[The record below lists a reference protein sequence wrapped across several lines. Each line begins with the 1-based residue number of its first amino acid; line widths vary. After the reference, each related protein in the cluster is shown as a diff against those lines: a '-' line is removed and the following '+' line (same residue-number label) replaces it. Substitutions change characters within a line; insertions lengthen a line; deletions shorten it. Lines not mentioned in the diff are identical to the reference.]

1 MVFGVGLLA
10 SAVLGENI
18 IIIGASHAGIS
29 CAEQLRHLGFSGDIT
44 LIDRQS
50 GAPLERPPLSKSY
63 LVSQAADDDKFLLRR
78 PEWYEKFQV
87 TMIDGMAVTQIDPAA
102 HQLQLADGQTMAYGK
117 LVLATGAVPRQLQP
131 AAGLGGV
138 HVLRNPD
145 DAAALRNAMQ
155 TTTTAVVIGGGYI
168 GLEAAASFAKAG
180 LEVHVIEAADRLL
193 ARVASP
199 DMSAFFMALHQNH
212 GVQIHIG
219 AAGTDIH
226 HHDGHFN
233 GVILAD
239 GQQIAAEL
247 LVVGIGVTPDSAL
260 AEAAGA
266 ATGNGILVDRH
277 MRTTIDDIY
286 AIGDVALIDGAVLR
300 IESVH
305 NAQDTAARAAADM
318 TKTPLP
324 ENTIP
329 WFWSEQYDVRLQSAG
344 IVPVSSA
351 AVQYAVR
358 PGKREGGLSVWSYDQ
373 GQLVAVEAVRDPAA
387 YMLGKKCLENNMSP
401 APSQIIDPAFDLKQF
416 ING

>member
-1 MVFGVGLLA
+1 
-10 SAVLGENI
+10 
-18 IIIGASHAGIS
+18 
-29 CAEQLRHLGFSGDIT
+29 
-44 LIDRQS
+44 
-50 GAPLERPPLSKSY
+50 
-63 LVSQAADDDKFLLRR
+63 
-78 PEWYEKFQV
+78 
-87 TMIDGMAVTQIDPAA
+87 
-102 HQLQLADGQTMAYGK
+102 
-117 LVLATGAVPRQLQP
+117 
-131 AAGLGGV
+131 
-138 HVLRNPD
+138 
-145 DAAALRNAMQ
+145 
-155 TTTTAVVIGGGYI
+155 
-168 GLEAAASFAKAG
+168 
-180 LEVHVIEAADRLL
+180 
-193 ARVASP
+193 
-199 DMSAFFMALHQNH
+199 MALHQH
-212 GVQIHIG
+212 HRVQLHIG
-219 AAGTDIH
+219 EAGAGINH
-226 HHDGHFN
+226 RDGHFN
-233 GVILAD
+233 GVTLAD
-239 GQQIAAEL
+239 GQHIAAEL
-247 LVVGIGVTPDSAL
+247 LVVGIGVKPDAAL

-286 AIGDVALIDGAVLR
+286 AIGDVALIDGATLR

-351 AVQYAVR
+351 AMQYAVR

-401 APSQIIDPAFDLKQF
+401 ALSQIIDPAFDLKQF

>member
-1 MVFGVGLLA
+1 VVFGVGLLA

-29 CAEQLRHLGFSGDIT
+29 CAEQLRHLGFSGAIT
-44 LIDRQS
+44 LIERQS

-199 DMSAFFMALHQNH
+199 DMSAFFMALHQDH

-219 AAGTDIH
+219 AAGTDIY

>member
-1 MVFGVGLLA
+1 M
-10 SAVLGENI
+10 SENI

-29 CAEQLRHLGFSGDIT
+29 CAEQLRHLGFSGAIT
-44 LIDRQS
+44 LIERQS

-117 LVLATGAVPRQLQP
+117 LVLATGAVPRQLRP

-199 DMSAFFMALHQNH
+199 DMSAFFMALHQHH

-219 AAGTDIH
+219 TAGTDIH

-233 GVILAD
+233 GVILAN
-239 GQQIAAEL
+239 GQHIAAEL

-324 ENTIP
+324 ENSIP

-351 AVQYAVR
+351 SVQYAVR

-373 GQLVAVEAVRDPAA
+373 GQLVAVEVVRDPAA
-387 YMLGKKCLENNMSP
+387 YVLGKKCLENNMSP

>member
-1 MVFGVGLLA
+1 MA
-10 SAVLGENI
+10 DQI
-18 IIIGASHAGIS
+18 IIVGASHAGIS
-29 CAEQLRHLGFSGDIT
+29 CAEQLRANGYAGRICI
-44 LIDRQS
+44 IDRLV

-63 LVSQAADDDKFLLRR
+63 LVSQPADDDKFLLRR
-78 PEWYEKFQV
+78 PEWYEKFEV
-87 TMIDGMAVTQIDPAA
+87 TMIDGMAVTQIDSAA

-155 TTTTAVVIGGGYI
+155 TTTTAVVVGGGYI

-199 DMSAFFMALHQNH
+199 DMSAFFMALHQHH
-212 GVQIHIG
+212 GVRLHIG
-219 AAGTDIH
+219 VAGTDIH
-226 HHDGHFN
+226 HRDGHFN
-233 GVILAD
+233 GVTLAD
-239 GQQIAAEL
+239 GQHIAAEL
-247 LVVGIGVTPDSAL
+247 LVVGIGVAPDSAL
-260 AEAAGA
+260 AEVAGA

-286 AIGDVALIDGAVLR
+286 AIGDVALIDGAALR

-305 NAQDTAARAAADM
+305 NAQDTAARAAGDM

-324 ENTIP
+324 ECTIP

-344 IVPVSSA
+344 IVEA
-351 AVQYAVR
+351 GKDDIRYAVR
-358 PGKREGGLSVWSYDQ
+358 PGKREGGMSVWSFDKSR
-373 GQLVAVEAVRDPAA
+373 LVAVEAVHDPAA
-387 YMLGKKCLENNMSP
+387 YMLGKKCLENNLSP
-401 APSQIIDPAFDLKQF
+401 VPSDIIDPAFDLKSF
-416 ING
+416 LGR

>member
-1 MVFGVGLLA
+1 
-10 SAVLGENI
+10 
-18 IIIGASHAGIS
+18 
-29 CAEQLRHLGFSGDIT
+29 
-44 LIDRQS
+44 
-50 GAPLERPPLSKSY
+50 
-63 LVSQAADDDKFLLRR
+63 
-78 PEWYEKFQV
+78 
-87 TMIDGMAVTQIDPAA
+87 MIDGMAVTQIDPAA

-180 LEVHVIEAADRLL
+180 LDVHVIEAADRLL

-199 DMSAFFMALHQNH
+199 DMSAFFMALHQHH

-233 GVILAD
+233 GVTLAD
-239 GQQIAAEL
+239 GQHIAGEL
-247 LVVGIGVTPDSAL
+247 LVVGIGVAPDSAL
-260 AEAAGA
+260 AEVAGA

-286 AIGDVALIDGAVLR
+286 AIGDVALIDGAALR

-401 APSQIIDPAFDLKQF
+401 ALSQIIDPAFDLKQF